1 MYEQREKN
9 DANNDVNVYSHDPQK
24 CWKEKTNFSIMNV
37 NKVDHP
43 RVLNYNTNTQFLD
56 HKIL

>member
-9 DANNDVNVYSHDPQK
+9 DANNDVNVQK
-24 CWKEKTNFSIMNV
+24 PWEKKTNLSIMNV